1 MARHTT
7 LYHVTD
13 EGRDK
18 GKKFLITEMD
28 ADKAEAWATRILFA
42 LMKANVELP
51 ENFSGMGA
59 AGLAELGLKAV
70 GSLTWESA
78 KPLLDEMMEG
88 IEIHPDPKHPQV
100 KRAIMPEDMEEITT
114 RLKIRVEVWKLNLGF
129 LQAAVPLF
137 SAGIRAAMEGMLR
150 PNMQT
155 YPSASAS

>member
-7 LYHVTD
+7 LYPVTD

-59 AGLAELGLKAV
+59 AGLAELGLKAI

-129 LQAAVPLF
+129 LQAVIPSF
-137 SAGIRAAMEGMLR
+137 SAGIKAAMGSMSQ
-150 PNMQT
+150 PNTQT
-155 YPSASAS
+155 SPDVSVS